1 MLPTSWTRV
10 PITGRFVGR
19 DGVPIAGRLVFDSE
33 QHVEIDG
40 VLVVPRRHVFVLDED
55 GNIPSGATLPSTNDP
70 DLNVTGWTYRVHEEW
85 PRGRKVYQ
93 IYIPHNAV
101 SVNIPEASPVVS
113 PAPSGEQRGPRGYSA
128 FEVAQQEGFA
138 GTADEW
144 LASLQGQDGQD
155 GQDGEPGPAGAPGT
169 PEYGVFV
176 TAAPGESIALTG
188 YSSARSIPQARSFTR
203 VFVETDAAITLRI
216 LFNGINVFEDDFL
229 TGVSQVQVEPLN
241 ADAGASIVFEIVAG
255 DAASVW
261 AQLDNGDVDNILLTE
276 EGDPVTTE
284 EDGNITL

>member
-19 DGVPIAGRLVFDSE
+19 DGAPVAGRLVFDSE
-33 QHVEIDG
+33 QHVEVDG

-55 GNIPSGATLPSTNDP
+55 GNIPDGATLPSTNDP
-70 DLNVTGWTYRVHEEW
+70 SLNVTGWTYRVHEEW

-93 IYIPHNAV
+93 IFIPHDAV

-113 PAPSGEQRGPRGYSA
+113 PAPSGEERGPRGYSA
-128 FEVAQQEGFA
+128 YEVAVQAGFE
-138 GTADEW
+138 GTAEEW
-144 LASLQGQDGQD
+144 LASIQGE
-155 GQDGEPGPAGAPGT
+155 DGEQGPTGASGV

-176 TAAPGESIALTG
+176 TAASGETIALTG
-188 YSSARSIPQARSFTR
+188 YSSARSIPQARTFTR
-203 VFVETDAAITLRI
+203 VFVETDADITLRI
-216 LFNGINVFEDDFL
+216 LFNGTNVFEDQFL

-255 DAASVW
+255 DATSVW
-261 AQLDNGDVDNILLTE
+261 AQIDNGDVDNILLSE
-276 EGDPVTTE
+276 EGEPVTTE
-284 EDGNITL
+284 EDGNINL

>member
-19 DGVPIAGRLVFDSE
+19 DGVPISGRLVFDAE
-33 QHVEIDG
+33 QHIEVDG
-40 VLVVPRRHVFVLDED
+40 VLVVPRRHEFVLDEN
-55 GNIPSGATLPSTNDP
+55 GNIPAGATLPSTNDP
-70 DLNVTGWTYRVHEEW
+70 SLNVTGWTYRVHEEW

-93 IYIPHNAV
+93 IFIPHDAV

-128 FEVAQQEGFA
+128 YEVAVQAGFQ
-138 GTADEW
+138 GTAEEW
-144 LASLQGQDGQD
+144 LAALQGQDGEQ
-155 GQDGEPGPAGAPGT
+155 GPPGTQGT

-176 TAAPGESIALTG
+176 TAAPGDTIALMG
-188 YSSARSIPQARSFTR
+188 YSSARSLPQARSFTR
-203 VFVETDAAITLRI
+203 VFVETDADITLRI
-216 LFNGINVFEDDFL
+216 LFSGNNVFEDQFL